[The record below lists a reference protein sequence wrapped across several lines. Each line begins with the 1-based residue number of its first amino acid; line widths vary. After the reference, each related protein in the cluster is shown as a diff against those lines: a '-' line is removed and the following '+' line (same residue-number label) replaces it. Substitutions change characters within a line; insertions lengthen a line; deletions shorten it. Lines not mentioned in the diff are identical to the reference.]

1 MEFTFFTG
9 DHALLCS
16 AFVTRTALLNTP
28 VVLATAEQCLH
39 NIKAFLLVTL
49 GVGKDL
55 GGNRGGTA
63 DTDWLKR
70 YSILCIFM
78 LRDENL
84 GVGDGTSSSTA
95 IAQNLEGHRSDHER
109 WWVQHF
115 PLPSFLHFWTVFT
128 LTRAFSCFCSSRC
141 VPTPPQE
148 AGASSCTGA

>member
-16 AFVTRTALLNTP
+16 EFVTRTALLNTP
-28 VVLATAEQCLH
+28 VILATAEQCLH

-63 DTDWLKR
+63 DTDRLKR

-109 WWVQHF
+109 W
-115 PLPSFLHFWTVFT
+115 
-128 LTRAFSCFCSSRC
+128 
-141 VPTPPQE
+141 
-148 AGASSCTGA
+148 